1 MGPVTYEVHHPD
13 KWKAKQTHHVNL
25 LKQWKEPPGK
35 ASETSLLVW
44 TVEDVEGE
52 GSEARAQRQASVVN
66 LDHLDDT
73 RRKEL
78 QRLLKQFPA
87 LFRQRSGRTELTQH
101 TIHLTDPTPTRQRPY
116 QVPERLKGTSK
127 GGDQDDEGTGSYRAL
142 YK

>member
-1 MGPVTYEVHHPD
+1 MGPVTYEFHHPD

-66 LDHLDDT
+66 LDHLDDA

-127 GGDQDDEGTGSYRAL
+127 GGDQDDE
-142 YK
+142 